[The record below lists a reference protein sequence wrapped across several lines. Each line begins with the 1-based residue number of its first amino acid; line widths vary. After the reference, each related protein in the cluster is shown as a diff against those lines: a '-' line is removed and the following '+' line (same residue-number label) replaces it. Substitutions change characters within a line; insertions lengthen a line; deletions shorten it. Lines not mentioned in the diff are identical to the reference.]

1 MVTAKQSSWLLF
13 IHQLPQKPD
22 YLRVKVARRLKALGA
37 RPIKNSVYVLP
48 HSESAS
54 AALERLTKD
63 VAREGGEAALCQA
76 RFVAGR
82 SDGDI
87 SALFY
92 KAWEAEYLAIAKAAE
107 RLRGEAPSARSLR
120 ALQGR
125 LDRLAAVDRLG
136 VPARATAEAALARL
150 VSGRP
155 ALPAA
160 APTPSYRA
168 RTWVT
173 RRGVLIDRM
182 ASAWL
187 IRRFVDKQARFRF
200 VAPGSH
206 EPAAGEIRFDMPG
219 AEFTHEGDRC
229 TFEVLA
235 HRFASGDLSLRQIAE
250 IVHDIDLDDGKFGRA
265 EAVGIARAIFGIA
278 QSVADDRLRLERSAA
293 LFESL
298 YASFE
303 KRPAL
308 GGALARPAGSSPR
321 ERTKE
326 TTR

>member
-1 MVTAKQSSWLLF
+1 MATRPRSSWLLF

-48 HSESAS
+48 HTDSVT
-54 AALERLTKD
+54 AALERLIKD
-63 VAREGGEAALCQA
+63 VTREGGEATLCQA

-82 SDGDI
+82 SDEDI
-87 SALFY
+87 AALFY

-107 RLRGEAPSARSLR
+107 RLRAEPVSARSLA
-120 ALQGR
+120 ALRGR
-125 LDRLAAVDRLG
+125 FDRIASVDRLG
-136 VPARATAEAALARL
+136 VPAKTGAEAALGRL
-150 VSGRP
+150 ASGR
-155 ALPAA
+155 A
-160 APTPSYRA
+160 APKAPRAPSYRA

-173 RRGVLIDRM
+173 RKGVLIDRM

-187 IRRFVDKQARFRF
+187 IRRLVDKQARFKF
-200 VAPGSH
+200 VPATGYTPAP
-206 EPAAGEIRFDMPG
+206 GEIRFDMPG

-235 HRFASGDLSLRQIAE
+235 ERFASGDLSLRQIAE
-250 IVHDIDLDDGKFGRA
+250 IVHDIDLGDGKFDRTEAEGIGRT
-265 EAVGIARAIFGIA
+265 IFGMA
-278 QSVADDRLRLERSAA
+278 QSLADDRARLERSAD

-308 GGALARPAGSSPR
+308 GAALARPAFASSR

-326 TTR
+326 TPR

>member
-1 MVTAKQSSWLLF
+1 MVQSKRSSWLLF

-22 YLRVKVARRLKALGA
+22 YLRVKVSRRLRALGA

-48 HSESAS
+48 HSDAAAS
-54 AALERLTKD
+54 VLERLIRE
-63 VAREGGEAALCQA
+63 VSREGGEALLCQA

-82 SDGDI
+82 SDEDI
-87 SALFY
+87 AALFY
-92 KAWEAEYLAIAKAAE
+92 KAWEAEYLAIAKAAD
-107 RLRGEAPSARSLR
+107 RLRGIAASKRTVMALRGRFARLGAVDMLGVPAKAAAR
-120 ALQGR
+120 AA
-125 LDRLAAVDRLG
+125 LDRLAAERNET
-136 VPARATAEAALARL
+136 PTTL
-150 VSGRP
+150 V
-155 ALPAA
+155 
-160 APTPSYRA
+160 PSYRG

-187 IRRFVDKQARFRF
+187 IRRFVDKQARFKF
-200 VAPGSH
+200 VVGPGQERAP
-206 EPAAGEIRFDMPG
+206 GEIRFDMPG

-235 HRFASGDLSLRQIAE
+235 ERFAPEDLSLRQIAE
-250 IVHDIDLDDGKFGRA
+250 IVHDIDLQDGKFGRSEA
-265 EAVGIARAIFGIA
+265 EGIGRAVFGIA
-278 QSVADDRLRLERSAA
+278 QSAPEDRLRLERSAA

-308 GGALARPAGSSPR
+308 GGALARRAGSSSR
-321 ERTKE
+321 ERAKE
-326 TTR
+326 IPR

>member
-1 MVTAKQSSWLLF
+1 MVAAKRSSWLLF

-22 YLRVKVARRLKALGA
+22 YLRVKVARRLRALGA

-48 HSESAS
+48 HSDSAA
-54 AALERLTKD
+54 AALERLVKE
-63 VAREGGEAALCQA
+63 VSREGGEASLCQA

-82 SDGDI
+82 SDADI
-87 SALFY
+87 AALFF
-92 KAWEAEYLAIAKAAE
+92 KAWGAEYVAIAKAAE
-107 RLRGEAPSARSLR
+107 KLRGQTTPPRSMR
-120 ALQGR
+120 ALQA
-125 LDRLAAVDRLG
+125 RLARLTAVDRLG
-136 VPARATAEAALARL
+136 VPARAAAEAALERL
-150 VSGRP
+150 ASGDEAP
-155 ALPAA
+155 APAS
-160 APTPSYRA
+160 PPSYRG

-200 VAPGSH
+200 VAPGGY
-206 EPAAGEIRFDMPG
+206 EPAAGEIRFDMAG
-219 AEFTHEGDRC
+219 GEFTHEGDRC

-235 HRFASGDLSLRQIAE
+235 GRFAAADLSLRQIAE
-250 IVHDIDLDDGKFGRA
+250 IVHDIDLEDGKFGRA
-265 EAVGIARAIFGIA
+265 EAEGIGRAISGLA
-278 QSVADDRLRLERSAA
+278 QSTADDRLRLEKSAA

-308 GGALARPAGSSPR
+308 GGALARRAGPSPR
-321 ERTKE
+321 ERAKE
-326 TTR
+326 SPR

>member
-1 MVTAKQSSWLLF
+1 MVSGKRSSWLLF

-22 YLRVKVARRLKALGA
+22 YLRVKVARRLRALGA

-48 HSESAS
+48 HSDAAS
-54 AALERLTKD
+54 GALERLVRD

-82 SDGDI
+82 SDEDI
-87 SALFY
+87 AALFY
-92 KAWEAEYLAIAKAAE
+92 KAWEVEYLAIAKAAE
-107 RLRGEAPSARSLR
+107 KLRGESPAARAVHALR
-120 ALQGR
+120 GR
-125 LDRLAAVDRLG
+125 FARLAAVDRLG
-136 VPARATAEAALARL
+136 VPAKATAEAALAL
-150 VSGRP
+150 LASGDEK
-155 ALPAA
+155 AA
-160 APTPSYRA
+160 APAPPSYRG

-187 IRRFVDKQARFRF
+187 IRRCVDPKARFKF
-200 VAPGSH
+200 VAPGGH
-206 EPAAGEIRFDMPG
+206 EPGAGEVRFDMAG
-219 AEFTHEGDRC
+219 GEFTHQGDRC

-235 HRFASGDLSLRQIAE
+235 ERFAPGDLSLRQIAE
-250 IVHDIDLDDGKFGRA
+250 IVHDIDLEDAKFGRA
-265 EAVGIARAIFGIA
+265 EAEGIGRAIFGLA
-278 QSVADDRLRLERSAA
+278 QSTADDRLRLEQSAA

-308 GGALARPAGSSPR
+308 GGALARRAGSASR
-321 ERTKE
+321 ERAKE
-326 TTR
+326 STR